1 MQTTTKDFRK
11 LLIFSAPSGSGKT
24 TIVRHL
30 LKTFPDFIEF
40 SVSATSR
47 SPRPT
52 EVNGQDYY
60 FLSRDEFLQ
69 KIHRGEFVEWE
80 EVYKD
85 TYYGTLRSEIDR
97 IFQKDKAVI
106 FDIDV
111 VGGLNLKNQFG
122 SNALAVFVKPPSLE
136 VLKERLQQR
145 NTETPEK
152 LRQRLSKAEKEMQYA
167 NLFDVCL
174 ENSDLQVA
182 LKKAEQLVK
191 SFLNLPE

>member
-1 MQTTTKDFRK
+1 MQTTKDHRK
-11 LLIFSAPSGSGKT
+11 LLIFSAPSGAGKT

-30 LKTFPDFIEF
+30 LNTFPEYIEF

-47 SPRPT
+47 APRPA
-52 EVNGQDYY
+52 EVNGRDYY
-60 FLSRDEFLQ
+60 FLSKDEFLQ

-80 EVYKD
+80 EVYKG

-97 IFQKDKAVI
+97 IFQKGKAVI

-122 SNALAVFVKPPSLE
+122 ANALAVFVKPPSLE
-136 VLKERLQQR
+136 ALKERLQQR

-167 NLFDVCL
+167 GLFDVCL
-174 ENSDLQVA
+174 ENSDLQSA
-182 LKKAEQLVK
+182 FSKAEQLVK
-191 SFLNLPE
+191 NFLQLPE

>member
-1 MQTTTKDFRK
+1 MQATADLRK
-11 LLIFSAPSGSGKT
+11 LLIFSAPSGAGKT

-30 LKTFPDFIEF
+30 LNTFPDFIEF

-47 SPRPT
+47 APRPT
-52 EVNGQDYY
+52 EQNGRDYY
-60 FLSRDEFLQ
+60 FLTKDEFLQ

-80 EVYKD
+80 EVYKGA
-85 TYYGTLRSEIDR
+85 YYGTLRSEIDR
-97 IFQKDKAVI
+97 IFQKGKAVI

-111 VGGLNLKNQFG
+111 VGGLNLKNQYG
-122 SNALAVFVKPPSLE
+122 ANALAVFVKPPSLE

-152 LRQRLSKAEKEMQYA
+152 LQQRLSKAEKEMQYA
-167 NLFDVCL
+167 SLFDVCL
-174 ENSDLQVA
+174 ENTDLHFA

-191 SFLNLPE
+191 SFLHLSE